1 MSWKQAKL
9 ASLGEDHIWLKGA
22 WRGVVARDGSRKG
35 DTNQD
40 VESPR
45 QFTQNLGNGKPF
57 EDFFRW
63 AVHFI
68 ELRLKSK

>member
-1 MSWKQAKL
+1 MVEACL
-9 ASLGEDHIWLKGA
+9 
-22 WRGVVARDGSRKG
+22 RGVVARDGSRKG

-45 QFTQNLGNGKPF
+45 QFTWTSGNGKPL

-63 AVHFI
+63 AMYFI